1 MLKIKTTPVKC
12 LIFSIVIN
20 LALVTTALAQ
30 QTCATK
36 GNYPLPE
43 ISESAKNKL
52 QQDLD
57 SIMEIR
63 TLDRKDSIKFKSIL
77 NPQNLPKAA
86 QAKSPTTKKT
96 VDKPVIYKTPM
107 KSEK

>member
-1 MLKIKTTPVKC
+1 MKHISFRLKSYSTLVRYFTIC
-12 LIFSIVIN
+12 IIVI
-20 LALVTTALAQ
+20 AGSYTSSFAQ

-57 SIMEIR
+57 AAIANLESNPTGLNELIWAGRR
-63 TLDRKDSIKFKSIL
+63 TAYL
-77 NPQNLPKAA
+77 
-86 QAKSPTTKKT
+86 
-96 VDKPVIYKTPM
+96 
-107 KSEK
+107 